1 MFIEQIEAQALLIQI
16 EQRKGQPMTSKV
28 NMPRLH
34 TTAGELVVAITDAAR
49 RVIDSERNAY
59 RLTGFVLNRMLQ
71 PAPVATTRRPTNIP
85 RKARVRY

>member
-34 TTAGELVVAITDAAR
+34 ITVGELVVGITNAAR
-49 RVIDSERNAY
+49 RVIKRNGY
-59 RLTGFVLNRMLQ
+59 RLTGFLLNRMLQ